1 MTAVTDGMPASR
13 AGLKAGDVIIRLNDA
28 AIHSREDLV
37 RQLRDVKDDDQV
49 SIGIVR
55 DKKEMTVSAK
65 LEPRTPSRAGR
76 PV

>member
-1 MTAVTDGMPASR
+1 
-13 AGLKAGDVIIRLNDA
+13 LKVGDVITKVNDVTIR
-28 AIHSREDLV
+28 SREDLV
-37 RQLRDVKDDDQV
+37 RQLREVKEDDHV